1 MTGNIAKASHRSTE
15 LKVQLS
21 TSMSGI
27 VCNIFKGGEYRP
39 NDYASDLGPSTES
52 NRVLNEYD
60 YFTSL
65 CTRTC
70 TPLKFGGL
78 SLTRNCNHLLTSSF

>member
-1 MTGNIAKASHRSTE
+1 MHR
-15 LKVQLS
+15 
-21 TSMSGI
+21 
-27 VCNIFKGGEYRP
+27 
-39 NDYASDLGPSTES
+39 ADLGPSTES

-78 SLTRNCNHLLTSSF
+78 SITRNCNPLVSKKYSLKGERLLNESF